1 MTFSWAWQDVLS
13 TGVDIALVYI
23 IIYRVLMIIKGT
35 KAVPMLL
42 GLVAIAVLY
51 VVTQGV
57 LLNLPTFNW
66 LLEQFFAN
74 ILIIVIV
81 VFQADIRRA
90 LAAFGQTQ
98 IFSTTRSGA
107 ADAQAIE
114 EIVKASVSLAG
125 QKIGGL
131 IVIERYAD
139 LSAYIADGTRLDARL
154 SKELLYSL
162 FVPER
167 QNPLHDGAAVVR
179 GGRLSTAGVF
189 LPMSVGRNI
198 DRSYGTRHRAAL
210 GLSEETDALVVVV
223 SEERGT
229 TSIALDGRLL
239 PDLPPPKLRE
249 VLTQH
254 LMPAASAPRT
264 RFRRPRVRRFSASAR
279 RDDAAYSSVDGRG
292 GAE

>member
-1 MTFSWAWQDVLS
+1 MEFPWAWQDVLS
-13 TGVDIALVYI
+13 TAVDVALVYI
-23 IIYRVLMIIKGT
+23 VIYRVLMIIKGT

-42 GLVAIAVLY
+42 GLVAIAILY
-51 VVTQGV
+51 VVSQGV

-98 IFSTTRSGA
+98 FFSTSRSA
-107 ADAQAIE
+107 AGDAQAID

-154 SKELLYSL
+154 SKELIYSL

-179 GGRLSTAGVF
+179 AGRLSTAGVF
-189 LPMSVGRNI
+189 LPMAVGTGI
-198 DRSYGTRHRAAL
+198 DRSFGTRHRAAI

-229 TSIALDGRLL
+229 TSVAVAGKLHA
-239 PDLPPPKLRE
+239 DLGPNQLRE
-249 VLTQH
+249 MLTDH
-254 LMPAASAPRT
+254 LMPTAAPKNVFWRT
-264 RFRRPRVRRFSASAR
+264 R
-279 RDDAAYSSVDGRG
+279 DGRSSKKDSGRESLPPSTEPAG
-292 GAE
+292 GSE